1 MMNACKRV
9 LLVDDE
15 PSHRFLLRL
24 LFLDLWSLNVVI
36 SEASNGEEAVLL
48 TQQWQPHLIL
58 MDLKMPQMDGYEA
71 IRQIRTLERTQATG
85 VSPTYTIQI
94 IATTAAVSEVDRS
107 RAFAAGC
114 NDFVCKPYELRE
126 LKHTIEQH
134 LAPIVLLS
142 SEGKARFSSFLNR
155 FRGQFAKHPFV
166 IASKVSST
174 PEAKSTGDR
183 HDAGGFRVSRFER
196 SPHLI

>member
-1 MMNACKRV
+1 MMTACKRV

-24 LFLDLWSLNVVI
+24 LFLDLWSLDVVI

-71 IRQIRTLERTQATG
+71 IQQIRTLERTQATG
-85 VSPTYTIQI
+85 ASPAYTIRI
-94 IATTAAVSEVDRS
+94 IATTAAVSKVDRS

-134 LAPIVLLS
+134 LAPIDYYFRVREKRVLVPSLIV
-142 SEGKARFSSFLNR
+142 SEGSSPNIRL
-155 FRGQFAKHPFV
+155 
-166 IASKVSST
+166 
-174 PEAKSTGDR
+174 
-183 HDAGGFRVSRFER
+183 
-196 SPHLI
+196 